1 LKNGNRK
8 STNKRVKEYHNVIK
22 QERKPGPLDHPDGA
36 GGMVDY
42 PAGPG
47 KRSEMPISV
56 AIFLF
61 SLCKICLT
69 NYRKRAK
76 NGIFENILKNLC
88 LTY

>member
-1 LKNGNRK
+1 
-8 STNKRVKEYHNVIK
+8 
-22 QERKPGPLDHPDGA
+22 
-36 GGMVDY
+36 MVDY

-47 KRSEMPISV
+47 KRSERPISG

-61 SLCKICLT
+61 SLCKIRLT

>member
-1 LKNGNRK
+1 MGLKK
-8 STNKRVKEYHNVIK
+8 YHNVIK
-22 QERKPGPLDHPDGA
+22 QEQKPGPLDHPDGA
-36 GGMVDY
+36 GGIMNYLADAGKMVE
-42 PAGPG
+42 
-47 KRSEMPISV
+47 RPISG

-69 NYRKRAK
+69 NQRKRAK